1 MVTIFPF
8 KFLIDLLTHS
18 GNFAYPNYL
27 KTLVKQNDI
36 EDFGKL
42 EDFFSSELQQVPL
55 QDQQTL
61 QYFLFLGES
70 ALICYIYRREPQKFA
85 EINSLIQHR
94 MTAIRNIEGTEINFA
109 EWEQYFSFI
118 STVSNRMGRFIPI
131 EKFESYIDK
140 IEWNALSQEFI
151 PKISHLLGLTY
162 LHENNSEQISKAR
175 LWLSKAIGDSS
186 FPSSVINQVLMAEYF
201 RKTADAE
208 AKQHL
213 ERIVGLILQQGEEE
227 SGSIRSLFQ
236 SLAREVEVMAK
247 GVGFPMVSTEGN
259 DLSVWLEEFEE
270 WRGSLTKDMEKEEQP
285 SFSRAYIEL
294 LLGTLYAKIISH
306 KEGEEIAE
314 EHITRFNYQIQQAS
328 NLVEGLNDAYFATQ
342 HRLQVM
348 QAKVA
353 IGQQLPEKDFK
364 ELLTQFRRGND
375 YLSFMAGL
383 KPYGTM
389 LAKHDMGTK
398 VLDSILEGF
407 KLGKKKIEEGGFYLL
422 NKSFQLANELFLQEI
437 KKPGVSWLINSLDKF
452 FEEIVEIIETLPTQ
466 AEQVG
471 KQNIEDFQASFLA
484 FEPLSHH
491 QINVYFKYQLYT
503 LKLMQIG
510 AELSGDPIAKQL
522 GNQLIKELENSNN
535 PLHFINAT
543 WSEFKDIPNKVRNS
557 TLNKCINITKG
568 DLPLAAEHLDFSY
581 RNLRSYITFKEVNRL
596 GLFLSLQETDNKQL
610 ETGIRYMFYDLYKKG
625 TIFEVVFDMPSFL
638 VKYSRTGFFSQNL
651 EEELK
656 IKGTT
661 AKKYIKIM
669 MEIGLISQDKNS
681 GRKHFYRLNKEN
693 VMKRLGREQEVR
705 IG

>member
-8 KFLIDLLTHS
+8 KFLIDLHTHA

-27 KTLVKQNDI
+27 KTLIKQNDI

-42 EDFFSSELQQVPL
+42 EDFFSSELQQAPL

-61 QYFLFLGES
+61 RYFLFLGES
-70 ALICYIYRREPQKFA
+70 ALSCYIYRREPQKFA

-118 STVSNRMGRFIPI
+118 STVSDRVGRFIPI

-140 IEWNALSQEFI
+140 IEWNTLSQEFI

-162 LHENNSEQISKAR
+162 LHEDNGEQISKAR

-186 FPSSVINQVLMAEYF
+186 YPGTVINHVLMAQYF
-201 RKTADAE
+201 RKTGESEAE
-208 AKQHL
+208 RHINQ
-213 ERIVGLILQQGEEE
+213 IVATILQQEKEE
-227 SGSIRSLFQ
+227 SGPVALLFQ
-236 SLAREVEVMAK
+236 SAARELAVIAK
-247 GVGFPMVSTEGN
+247 GIGFPNIVAEEDVLSSWIEG
-259 DLSVWLEEFEE
+259 FEE
-270 WRGSLTKDMEKEEQP
+270 WASSLKKDLQTSSHP
-285 SFSRAYIEL
+285 TFSQAYVEL
-294 LLGTLYAKIISH
+294 LLVGIYAKIISH
-306 KEGEEIAE
+306 QQGEELAE
-314 EHITRFNYQIQQAS
+314 EQLTRFTYQIQQATK
-328 NLVEGLNDAYFATQ
+328 LAEGMNDAFLATQ
-342 HRLQVM
+342 YRLHVM

-353 IGQQLPEKDFK
+353 IGQQMPEKDFK
-364 ELLTQFRRGND
+364 ELLAQFRRNND

-383 KPYGTM
+383 RPYGMM
-389 LAKHDMGTK
+389 LAKHNMGTK
-398 VLDSILEGF
+398 VMDSLMEGF

-422 NKSFQLANELFLQEI
+422 NKTFQLANELFLEEI
-437 KKPGVSWLINSLDKF
+437 KKPGVSWLIDSLDKF
-452 FEEIVEIIETLPTQ
+452 FEEIVEIIETLPLQ
-466 AEQVG
+466 SQQVG

-503 LKLMQIG
+503 LKLIQIG
-510 AELSGDPIAKQL
+510 AELSGDPVAQKL
-522 GNQLIKELENSNN
+522 GNQLIKELENPNN
-535 PLHFINAT
+535 PLHFINAS
-543 WSEFKDIPNKVRNS
+543 WDEFKDIPNSVRNS

-568 DLPLAAEHLDFSY
+568 DLPLAAKHLDFSY

-638 VKYSRTGFFSQNL
+638 VKYSRTGFYSQNL

-693 VMKRLGREQEVR
+693 VMKRLGREQELR